1 MNQNSFT
8 FPRPLVRLIEH
19 LPTWPPSFVF
29 SRVLDVVLEEVIHSG
44 DLQAL
49 YGKRIAIHVTDAGLR
64 LHFTLSASGFSAI
77 SAQGAPDLAISATAH
92 DFYLLATRKEDPD
105 TLFFNRRLVVEGET
119 ELGLMAKNTLDGI
132 ELPGLAVLKPSR
144 LLAHIW
150 RRLHFSAP
158 SH

>member
-1 MNQNSFT
+1 MNQNAFT
-8 FPRPLVRLIEH
+8 FPRPLVRLIER
-19 LPTWPPSFVF
+19 LPAWPPSFIF
-29 SRVLDVVLEEVIHSG
+29 SRVLDLVLGDIIDNG
-44 DLQAL
+44 DLQPL
-49 YGKRIAIHVTDAGLR
+49 YGKRIAIHVTDTGLR

-77 SAQGAPDLAISATAH
+77 SAQGAPDLALSATAH

-119 ELGLMAKNTLDGI
+119 ELGLVAKNTLDGI
-132 ELPGLAVLKPSR
+132 ELPGLSALHPSR
-144 LLAHIW
+144 LLAHIR